1 MIISDEDLLLELD
14 KRFKTCKNMLNEQ
27 EELSKEL
34 VLTNKKLMESEALKT
49 HFISSI
55 TNEIINPFASVLG
68 LSRSILLV
76 KKDDWEKAKNMARLI
91 HAEAFSLDFQF
102 RNIFAAANIEAGELF
117 LESSKISI
125 SELGNSVVDSF
136 RHEAEKKN
144 IQIEL
149 DFNLSDPSFISDNDK
164 LKLIFSNLLSNSI
177 KYNCENGKISI
188 KLESAADF
196 LVFTIRD
203 TGIGISEQN
212 KELIF
217 DRFKRIDD
225 QINSINRGHGLG
237 LSIVKSL
244 VELLGGTIQIQSDSL
259 TGSEFIITIPES
271 ESATSIYN
279 FTDEN
284 DLSNTGNNEIF

>member
-1 MIISDEDLLLELD
+1 MIISDEELLLELD
-14 KRFKTCKNMLNEQ
+14 KRFKACKIMLSEQ

-55 TNEIINPFASVLG
+55 TNEIINPFSSVLG
-68 LSRSILLV
+68 LARSILIV
-76 KKDDWEKAKNMARLI
+76 KKEDWEKAKNMARLI

-125 SELGNSVVDSF
+125 TELGNTVVDSF

-144 IQIEL
+144 IQIVLEYEM
-149 DFNLSDPSFISDNDK
+149 SDGSFITDSDK

-177 KYNCENGKISI
+177 KYNCDNGKINI
-188 KLESAADF
+188 KLELAAGF
-196 LVFTIRD
+196 LMLTISD

-212 KELIF
+212 KEIIF

-244 VELLGGTIQIQSDSL
+244 VELLGGTIQIRSESG
-259 TGSEFIITIPES
+259 TGSEFIIAIPES
-271 ESATSIYN
+271 ESSTSIYN
-279 FTDEN
+279 ISDVS
-284 DLSNTGNNEIF
+284 DLSQISNNEIF

>member
-1 MIISDEDLLLELD
+1 MIISDEELLLELD
-14 KRFKTCKNMLNEQ
+14 KRFKTCKIMLSEQ

-55 TNEIINPFASVLG
+55 TNEIINPFSSVLG
-68 LSRSILLV
+68 LARSILMV
-76 KKDDWEKAKNMARLI
+76 RKEDWEKAKNMARLI

-125 SELGNSVVDSF
+125 TELGNTVVDSF

-144 IQIEL
+144 IQIIQDYEI
-149 DFNLSDPSFISDNDK
+149 SDASFITDSDK

-177 KYNCENGKISI
+177 KYNCDNGRIII
-188 KLESAADF
+188 KLESATGF
-196 LVFTIRD
+196 LKLTISD
-203 TGIGISEQN
+203 TGIGISEKN
-212 KELIF
+212 KEIIF

-244 VELLGGTIQIQSDSL
+244 VELLGGSIQIRSESG

-271 ESATSIYN
+271 ESSTSIYN
-279 FTDEN
+279 ISDVS
-284 DLSNTGNNEIF
+284 DLSQISNNEIF

>member
-14 KRFKTCKNMLNEQ
+14 KRFKACKNMLSEQ

-55 TNEIINPFASVLG
+55 TNEIINPFSSVLG
-68 LSRSILLV
+68 LSRSILMV
-76 KKDDWEKAKNMARLI
+76 KENDWEKARNMARLI

-125 SELGNSVVDSF
+125 AELGNSVVDSF

-149 DFNLSDPSFISDNDK
+149 DFDLSDPFFVTDSDK

-177 KYNCENGKISI
+177 KYNCDNGKISI
-188 KLESAADF
+188 RLESSANI
-196 LVFTIRD
+196 LVFTISD

-225 QINSINRGHGLG
+225 HINSINRGHGLG

-244 VELLGGTIQIQSDSL
+244 VELLGGTIQIDSDSQ

-271 ESATSIYN
+271 ESTTSIYN
-279 FTDEN
+279 FTDES
-284 DLSNTGNNEIF
+284 DLGNTGNNEIF